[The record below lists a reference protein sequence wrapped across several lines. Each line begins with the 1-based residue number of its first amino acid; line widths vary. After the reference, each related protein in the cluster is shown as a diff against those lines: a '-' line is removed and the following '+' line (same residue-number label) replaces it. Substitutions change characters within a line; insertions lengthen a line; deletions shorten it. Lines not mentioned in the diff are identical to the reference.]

1 MKTEITERLELAAH
15 GLTETNDCYLI
26 FYQIDKEG
34 EFVGEIKLIIPFAS
48 TAEALGNSICDAARV
63 LNKQLELKGIYQ
75 VPVGF

>member
-1 MKTEITERLELAAH
+1 MRIEITERIELAMY

-26 FYQIDKEG
+26 FYEFDKGG
-34 EFVGEIKLIIPFAS
+34 EFVGEIKMVIPFVSAV
-48 TAEALGNSICDAARV
+48 EALGNSIYDAAQI